1 MLKGAQD
8 EAQQTAR
15 ESISQVI
22 SSRVAD
28 EETEQSSSSRGFL
41 GSFADEVKKLEVGD
55 REEKMK
61 AAKEEKEIA
70 MQAKITNELAPKIA
84 VQALGE
90 ALMVGQKKL
99 GVSSDSIEE
108 MKQKM
113 AEKIKKPATE
123 ELKKFDSLPV
133 AKPKIEEP
141 KDAVSE
147 FLEKARTQEIKERE
161 EEAKKNQDGTPT
173 AALVQAAHKEVE
185 ADQSLES
192 NPLTEMYLKK
202 HPQLLDQA
210 KETDWSSIARGDQD
224 YHIE

>member
-90 ALMVGQKKL
+90 ALMV
-99 GVSSDSIEE
+99 VSSDSIKE

-147 FLEKARTQEIKERE
+147 FLENARTQEIKERE